1 MKERLQKI
9 IANSGLC
16 SRRKAED
23 IIKAGKVLVNGYV
36 AEIGDK
42 ADIEKERITVNGR
55 LLSYERKRYFMFNK
69 PRGYT
74 TTLKDPYE
82 KKIITRLIRV
92 KERVYPVGRLDKD
105 SEGLL
110 ILTNDGEFA
119 NRIMHPKYQI
129 NKTYYIKANRP
140 ISNEHAKEIERGIV
154 IEGIKTY
161 RARVKRISDRELEI
175 TIHEGRNRI
184 VRKMLEAMGYAIE
197 RLVRLAIGQLEMKD
211 LQSGNYRELSQKEI
225 TLIFKK

>member
-23 IIKAGKVLVNGYV
+23 IIRAGNVFVNGSV

-42 ADIEKERITVNGR
+42 ADIEKDRITVNGR

-69 PRGYT
+69 PKGYT

-82 KKIITRLIRV
+82 KKIIIQLIRV
-92 KERVYPVGRLDKD
+92 KERIYPIGRLDKD

-110 ILTNDGEFA
+110 LLTNDGQFA

-129 NKTYYIKANRP
+129 NKTYYVKANRP

-154 IEGIKTY
+154 IEGIKTH

-184 VRKMLEAMGYAIE
+184 VRKMLEALGYALE

-211 LQSGNYRELSQKEI
+211 LQSGNYRELTEKEI
-225 TLIFKK
+225 GLIFKK